1 MAKIVIPSSGES
13 VVEADIVNWLK
24 KDGESV
30 KENDPILEIETEKAS
45 LTVAAPASGVLKID
59 IKSGTVKVGQEV
71 GSVSGSASSAAEKTP
86 VAPPAEKAV
95 INTAPTPTVP
105 TATPSPYAAGF
116 PSPAAAKAAA
126 NTGVDLAAIQGSGKD
141 GRITKSDVQSATA
154 ETVATSPTK
163 AAQPGDRSETREK
176 MTRLRQTIARRLV
189 ESQHTAALLTT
200 FNEVDMKA
208 VMDIRNK
215 YKDKFVEANGIKL
228 GIMSFFT
235 KAVCA
240 ALQKFPVV
248 NAAIQD
254 TDIVYHNYC
263 DIGIAV
269 STPKGLIVP
278 VIRNAES
285 LSMAETEH
293 KIAEFGKKGKDGT
306 IGPDELMGG
315 TFTITNGGIFGSML
329 STPIVN
335 PPQSAILG
343 LHNIVNRPV
352 AINNA
357 VEIRPI
363 MYVALSYDHRLIDGA
378 QAVRFLVAVK
388 EYIEDPTSLLINI

>member
-1 MAKIVIPSSGES
+1 MGKIVIPSSGES
-13 VVEADIVNWLK
+13 VVEADIVSWLK
-24 KDGESV
+24 KDGEIV
-30 KENDPILEIETEKAS
+30 KENEPILEIETEKAS
-45 LTVAAPASGVLKID
+45 LTVSAPENGVLNILVQ
-59 IKSGTVKVGQEV
+59 SGTVKVGQEV
-71 GSVSGSASSAAEKTP
+71 GNILASASVSKPQPSPDVSKESITQPSDDASSDK
-86 VAPPAEKAV
+86 
-95 INTAPTPTVP
+95 
-105 TATPSPYAAGF
+105 SYSSGL
-116 PSPAAAKAAA
+116 PSPAAAKIAA
-126 NTGVDLAAIQGSGKD
+126 NSQVDLSNVQGTGKG
-141 GRITKSDVQSATA
+141 GRITKSDVEAS
-154 ETVATSPTK
+154 
-163 AAQPGDRSETREK
+163 AQPTVPKNETDSFAGTIRSESREK

-189 ESQHTAALLTT
+189 ESQQTAALLTT

-208 VMDIRNK
+208 VMDIRTK
-215 YKDKFVEANGIKL
+215 YKEKFSEVNGVKL

-240 ALQKFPVV
+240 AIRKYPVI

-285 LSMAETEH
+285 MNMAEIEKT
-293 KIAEFGKKGKDGT
+293 ISDFGRKGKDGT

-315 TFTITNGGIFGSML
+315 TFTITNGGTFGSML

-388 EYIEDPTSLLINI
+388 EYIEDPTSLLLNV